1 MVYLDTVDMHR
12 KKQTQINLKKY
23 SENDSNFFKKSRQAK
38 LIGQYAHQ
46 MRYTCSVYF
55 DKVPHVICLSYG
67 LLESTCFLILM
78 S

>member
-12 KKQTQINLKKY
+12 KKTNADQLKKN
-23 SENDSNFFKKSRQAK
+23 SENDSNFFKKSRLAK

-67 LLESTCFLILM
+67 LLKALVFLFY
-78 S
+78 